1 MKHETN
7 GLRFPWKQKFIISLK
22 VPIVVLLVVFGLI
35 PMILSTQTI
44 LTSMKQNQIDARM
57 IEVQNQCQILSS
69 KMTRTGYLDG
79 EEKGDLSSE
88 IETMADV
95 YNGRIVVVNRDFRVV
110 QDTFHIAEN
119 RIHIAEEVI
128 RCFQGENS
136 SRYNKDKHF
145 FAQAIPIYDR
155 TEAKGIDGVLI
166 ITASTETIL
175 GLADTVGDKALLFEI
190 IVFLILVIAAFLA
203 AVLIAPLFALLGTMA
218 VNNKMAFFSDALG
231 HSAFTGIG
239 LGVLLGMQEPL
250 LAMLAFG
257 IFLGLVIT
265 KVKSA
270 NMVSSDTVISVF
282 SSAAMA
288 LGIVILSASGGFAK
302 YSSYLIGDI
311 LTVGRKDLWTIGIVL
326 VAAYALWALLYN
338 QLLLLSVNRSLA
350 ASRGVRVMLVE
361 NIFVIMVAVAVM
373 VSIRWVGIL
382 MINSLLI
389 LPAAAARN
397 VTSSAGSYHWTA
409 TVFGLLSSVVGLWIS
424 YSCSISAGAT
434 MVLTAAVLFFLT
446 YLIGKSRK

>member
-1 MKHETN
+1 MEMIYTVMEALPVSMFQYDFMKN
-7 GLRFPWKQKFIISLK
+7 
-22 VPIVVLLVVFGLI
+22 
-35 PMILSTQTI
+35 
-44 LTSMKQNQIDARM
+44 
-57 IEVQNQCQILSS
+57 
-69 KMTRTGYLDG
+69 
-79 EEKGDLSSE
+79 
-88 IETMADV
+88 
-95 YNGRIVVVNRDFRVV
+95 
-110 QDTFHIAEN
+110 
-119 RIHIAEEVI
+119 
-128 RCFQGENS
+128 
-136 SRYNKDKHF
+136 
-145 FAQAIPIYDR
+145 
-155 TEAKGIDGVLI
+155 
-166 ITASTETIL
+166 
-175 GLADTVGDKALLFEI
+175 
-190 IVFLILVIAAFLA
+190 AFLA
-203 AVLIAPLFALLGTMA
+203 SILIAPLFALLGTMA

-239 LGVLLGMQEPL
+239 LGVLLGMEEPL

-311 LTVGRKDLWTIGIVL
+311 LTVGKSDLVTIVIVL
-326 VAAYALWALLYN
+326 VVAYALWAVLYN
-338 QLLLLSVNRSLA
+338 RLLLLSINRSLA

-361 NIFVIMVAVAVM
+361 NLFVIMVAVAVM

-397 VTSSAGSYHWTA
+397 ITTTAKSYHWTA
-409 TVFGLLSSVVGLWIS
+409 TVFALVSSVMGLGVS
-424 YSCSISAGAT
+424 YSFGTSAGAT
-434 MVLTAAVLFFLT
+434 MVLAAALLFFIT
-446 YLIGKSRK
+446 YFIGKSRK

>member
-1 MKHETN
+1 MEMIYGFLELLPFEMFSYDFMKN
-7 GLRFPWKQKFIISLK
+7 
-22 VPIVVLLVVFGLI
+22 
-35 PMILSTQTI
+35 
-44 LTSMKQNQIDARM
+44 
-57 IEVQNQCQILSS
+57 
-69 KMTRTGYLDG
+69 
-79 EEKGDLSSE
+79 
-88 IETMADV
+88 
-95 YNGRIVVVNRDFRVV
+95 
-110 QDTFHIAEN
+110 
-119 RIHIAEEVI
+119 
-128 RCFQGENS
+128 
-136 SRYNKDKHF
+136 
-145 FAQAIPIYDR
+145 
-155 TEAKGIDGVLI
+155 
-166 ITASTETIL
+166 
-175 GLADTVGDKALLFEI
+175 
-190 IVFLILVIAAFLA
+190 AFLA
-203 AVLIAPLFALLGTMA
+203 AILIAPLFALLGTMA

-239 LGVLLGMQEPL
+239 LGVLLGMDDPL

-265 KVKSA
+265 KVKAA

-311 LTVGRKDLWTIGIVL
+311 LTVGQKDLVL
-326 VAAYALWALLYN
+326 IALVLMAAYVLWAVLYN

-361 NIFVIMVAVAVM
+361 NIFVMMVAAAVM

-397 VTSSAGSYHWTA
+397 ITTTARGYHWTA
-409 TVFGLLSSVVGLWIS
+409 TVFGLASSVAGLAIS
-424 YSCSISAGAT
+424 YSFGTSAGAT

-446 YLIGKSRK
+446 YFIGKSRK

>member
-1 MKHETN
+1 MEMIYHLLELLPFSMFEYDFMKN
-7 GLRFPWKQKFIISLK
+7 
-22 VPIVVLLVVFGLI
+22 
-35 PMILSTQTI
+35 
-44 LTSMKQNQIDARM
+44 
-57 IEVQNQCQILSS
+57 
-69 KMTRTGYLDG
+69 
-79 EEKGDLSSE
+79 
-88 IETMADV
+88 
-95 YNGRIVVVNRDFRVV
+95 
-110 QDTFHIAEN
+110 
-119 RIHIAEEVI
+119 
-128 RCFQGENS
+128 
-136 SRYNKDKHF
+136 
-145 FAQAIPIYDR
+145 
-155 TEAKGIDGVLI
+155 
-166 ITASTETIL
+166 
-175 GLADTVGDKALLFEI
+175 
-190 IVFLILVIAAFLA
+190 AFLA
-203 AVLIAPLFALLGTMA
+203 AILIAPLFALLGTMA

-239 LGVLLGMQEPL
+239 LGVLLGMEDPL

-311 LTVGRKDLWTIGIVL
+311 LTVGQSDLIVIAIVL
-326 VAAYALWALLYN
+326 IIAYILWALLYN

-361 NIFVIMVAVAVM
+361 NVFVMMVAVAVM

-397 VTSSAGSYHWTA
+397 ITSTTRSYHWTA
-409 TVFGLLSSVVGLWIS
+409 TVFGLVSTIVGLSIS
-424 YSCSISAGAT
+424 YSFGTSAGAT
-434 MVLTAAVLFFLT
+434 MVLTAAVLFFIT

>member
-1 MKHETN
+1 MEMIYRFMEFLPISMFSYDFMKN
-7 GLRFPWKQKFIISLK
+7 
-22 VPIVVLLVVFGLI
+22 
-35 PMILSTQTI
+35 
-44 LTSMKQNQIDARM
+44 
-57 IEVQNQCQILSS
+57 
-69 KMTRTGYLDG
+69 
-79 EEKGDLSSE
+79 
-88 IETMADV
+88 
-95 YNGRIVVVNRDFRVV
+95 
-110 QDTFHIAEN
+110 
-119 RIHIAEEVI
+119 
-128 RCFQGENS
+128 
-136 SRYNKDKHF
+136 
-145 FAQAIPIYDR
+145 
-155 TEAKGIDGVLI
+155 
-166 ITASTETIL
+166 
-175 GLADTVGDKALLFEI
+175 
-190 IVFLILVIAAFLA
+190 AFLA
-203 AVLIAPLFALLGTMA
+203 SILIAPLFALLGTMA

-239 LGVLLGMQEPL
+239 LGVLLGMEDPL

-311 LTVGRKDLWTIGIVL
+311 LTVGQNDLIVIAIVL
-326 VAAYALWALLYN
+326 IVAYLLWAVLYN

-361 NIFVIMVAVAVM
+361 NIFVMMVAVAVM

-397 VTSSAGSYHWTA
+397 VTTTTRSYHWTA
-409 TVFGLLSSVVGLWIS
+409 TVFGLVSSVAGLGIS
-424 YSCSISAGAT
+424 YTFATSAGAT
-434 MVLTAAVLFFLT
+434 MVLTAAVLFFVT
-446 YLIGKSRK
+446 YFIGKARK

>member
-1 MKHETN
+1 MEMIYNFMELLPISMFDYDFMKN
-7 GLRFPWKQKFIISLK
+7 
-22 VPIVVLLVVFGLI
+22 
-35 PMILSTQTI
+35 
-44 LTSMKQNQIDARM
+44 
-57 IEVQNQCQILSS
+57 
-69 KMTRTGYLDG
+69 
-79 EEKGDLSSE
+79 
-88 IETMADV
+88 
-95 YNGRIVVVNRDFRVV
+95 
-110 QDTFHIAEN
+110 
-119 RIHIAEEVI
+119 
-128 RCFQGENS
+128 
-136 SRYNKDKHF
+136 
-145 FAQAIPIYDR
+145 
-155 TEAKGIDGVLI
+155 
-166 ITASTETIL
+166 
-175 GLADTVGDKALLFEI
+175 
-190 IVFLILVIAAFLA
+190 AFLA
-203 AVLIAPLFALLGTMA
+203 SILIAPLFALLGTMA

-239 LGVLLGMQEPL
+239 LGVLLGLDDPL

-311 LTVGRKDLWTIGIVL
+311 LTVGQKDLGMIAVVLIV
-326 VAAYALWALLYN
+326 AYALWAVLYN

-350 ASRGVRVMLVE
+350 ASRGVKVMLVE

-397 VTSSAGSYHWTA
+397 ITNNTRSYHWTA
-409 TVFGLLSSVVGLWIS
+409 TVFGLISSIVGLGIS
-424 YSCSISAGAT
+424 YSFGTSAGST

-446 YLIGKSRK
+446 YFIGKARK

>member
-1 MKHETN
+1 MEMIYGFLELLPFEMFSYDFMKN
-7 GLRFPWKQKFIISLK
+7 
-22 VPIVVLLVVFGLI
+22 
-35 PMILSTQTI
+35 
-44 LTSMKQNQIDARM
+44 
-57 IEVQNQCQILSS
+57 
-69 KMTRTGYLDG
+69 
-79 EEKGDLSSE
+79 
-88 IETMADV
+88 
-95 YNGRIVVVNRDFRVV
+95 
-110 QDTFHIAEN
+110 
-119 RIHIAEEVI
+119 
-128 RCFQGENS
+128 
-136 SRYNKDKHF
+136 
-145 FAQAIPIYDR
+145 
-155 TEAKGIDGVLI
+155 
-166 ITASTETIL
+166 
-175 GLADTVGDKALLFEI
+175 
-190 IVFLILVIAAFLA
+190 AFLA
-203 AVLIAPLFALLGTMA
+203 AILIAPLFALLGTMA

-239 LGVLLGMQEPL
+239 LGVLLGMDDPL

-265 KVKSA
+265 KVKAA

-311 LTVGRKDLWTIGIVL
+311 LTVGQKDLVL
-326 VAAYALWALLYN
+326 ITLVLMAAYVLWAVLYN

-361 NIFVIMVAVAVM
+361 NIFVMMVAAAVM

-397 VTSSAGSYHWTA
+397 ITTTARGYHWTA
-409 TVFGLLSSVVGLWIS
+409 TVFGLVSSVAGLAIS
-424 YSCSISAGAT
+424 YSFGTSAGAT
-434 MVLTAAVLFFLT
+434 MVLMAAVLFFLT
-446 YLIGKSRK
+446 YFIGKSRK

>member
-1 MKHETN
+1 MEMIYGFLETLPVSMFQYDFMKN
-7 GLRFPWKQKFIISLK
+7 
-22 VPIVVLLVVFGLI
+22 
-35 PMILSTQTI
+35 
-44 LTSMKQNQIDARM
+44 
-57 IEVQNQCQILSS
+57 
-69 KMTRTGYLDG
+69 
-79 EEKGDLSSE
+79 
-88 IETMADV
+88 
-95 YNGRIVVVNRDFRVV
+95 
-110 QDTFHIAEN
+110 
-119 RIHIAEEVI
+119 
-128 RCFQGENS
+128 
-136 SRYNKDKHF
+136 
-145 FAQAIPIYDR
+145 
-155 TEAKGIDGVLI
+155 
-166 ITASTETIL
+166 
-175 GLADTVGDKALLFEI
+175 
-190 IVFLILVIAAFLA
+190 AFLA
-203 AVLIAPLFALLGTMA
+203 SILIAPLFALLGTMA

-239 LGVLLGMQEPL
+239 LGVLLGMEDPL

-311 LTVGRKDLWTIGIVL
+311 LTVGKNDLLTITIVL
-326 VAAYALWALLYN
+326 AAAYILWAVLYN

-350 ASRGVRVMLVE
+350 ASRGVKVMLVE
-361 NIFVIMVAVAVM
+361 NIFVMMVAVAVM

-397 VTSSAGSYHWTA
+397 ITRTTRSYHWTA
-409 TVFGLLSSVVGLWIS
+409 TGFGLIASVVGLGIS
-424 YSCSISAGAT
+424 YRFGTSAGAT
-434 MVLTAAVLFFLT
+434 MVLTAALLFFVT
-446 YLIGKSRK
+446 YFIGKARK

>member
-1 MKHETN
+1 MEMIYRFLELLPFSMFQYDFMKN
-7 GLRFPWKQKFIISLK
+7 
-22 VPIVVLLVVFGLI
+22 
-35 PMILSTQTI
+35 
-44 LTSMKQNQIDARM
+44 
-57 IEVQNQCQILSS
+57 
-69 KMTRTGYLDG
+69 
-79 EEKGDLSSE
+79 
-88 IETMADV
+88 
-95 YNGRIVVVNRDFRVV
+95 
-110 QDTFHIAEN
+110 
-119 RIHIAEEVI
+119 
-128 RCFQGENS
+128 
-136 SRYNKDKHF
+136 
-145 FAQAIPIYDR
+145 
-155 TEAKGIDGVLI
+155 
-166 ITASTETIL
+166 
-175 GLADTVGDKALLFEI
+175 
-190 IVFLILVIAAFLA
+190 AFLA
-203 AVLIAPLFALLGTMA
+203 AILIAPLFALLGTMA

-239 LGVLLGMQEPL
+239 LGVLLGLDDPL

-282 SSAAMA
+282 SSAALA

-311 LTVGRKDLWTIGIVL
+311 LTVGQGDLLMIAVVL
-326 VAAYALWALLYN
+326 IIAYLLWALLYN

-350 ASRGVRVMLVE
+350 ASRGVKVMLVE
-361 NIFVIMVAVAVM
+361 NIFVMMVAVAVM

-397 VTSSAGSYHWTA
+397 ITSTTRSYHWTA
-409 TVFGLLSSVVGLWIS
+409 TVFGLVSSVVGLGIS
-424 YSCSISAGAT
+424 YTFGTSAGAT

-446 YLIGKSRK
+446 YLIGKGHK

>member
-1 MKHETN
+1 MEMIYNLMELLPVSMFQYDFMKN
-7 GLRFPWKQKFIISLK
+7 
-22 VPIVVLLVVFGLI
+22 
-35 PMILSTQTI
+35 
-44 LTSMKQNQIDARM
+44 
-57 IEVQNQCQILSS
+57 
-69 KMTRTGYLDG
+69 
-79 EEKGDLSSE
+79 
-88 IETMADV
+88 
-95 YNGRIVVVNRDFRVV
+95 
-110 QDTFHIAEN
+110 
-119 RIHIAEEVI
+119 
-128 RCFQGENS
+128 
-136 SRYNKDKHF
+136 
-145 FAQAIPIYDR
+145 
-155 TEAKGIDGVLI
+155 
-166 ITASTETIL
+166 
-175 GLADTVGDKALLFEI
+175 
-190 IVFLILVIAAFLA
+190 AFLA
-203 AVLIAPLFALLGTMA
+203 SILIAPLFALLGTMA

-239 LGVLLGMQEPL
+239 LGVLLGMEDPL

-311 LTVGRKDLWTIGIVL
+311 LTVGQNDLIIIAIVL
-326 VAAYALWALLYN
+326 IVAYILWAVLYN

-350 ASRGVRVMLVE
+350 ASRGVKVMLVE
-361 NIFVIMVAVAVM
+361 NIFVMMVAVAVM

-397 VTSSAGSYHWTA
+397 ITTTSRSYHWTA
-409 TVFGLLSSVVGLWIS
+409 TVFGLVSSMVGLGIS
-424 YSCSISAGAT
+424 YSFGTSAGAT
-434 MVLTAAVLFFLT
+434 MVLTAAMLFFIT
-446 YLIGKSRK
+446 YFIGKSRK

>member
-1 MKHETN
+1 MEMIYHLLELLPFSMFEYDFMKN
-7 GLRFPWKQKFIISLK
+7 
-22 VPIVVLLVVFGLI
+22 
-35 PMILSTQTI
+35 
-44 LTSMKQNQIDARM
+44 
-57 IEVQNQCQILSS
+57 
-69 KMTRTGYLDG
+69 
-79 EEKGDLSSE
+79 
-88 IETMADV
+88 
-95 YNGRIVVVNRDFRVV
+95 
-110 QDTFHIAEN
+110 
-119 RIHIAEEVI
+119 
-128 RCFQGENS
+128 
-136 SRYNKDKHF
+136 
-145 FAQAIPIYDR
+145 
-155 TEAKGIDGVLI
+155 
-166 ITASTETIL
+166 
-175 GLADTVGDKALLFEI
+175 
-190 IVFLILVIAAFLA
+190 AFLA
-203 AVLIAPLFALLGTMA
+203 AILIAPLFALLGTMA

-239 LGVLLGMQEPL
+239 LGVLLGMEDPL

-311 LTVGRKDLWTIGIVL
+311 LTVGQSDLIVIAIVL
-326 VAAYALWALLYN
+326 IIAYILWALLYN
-338 QLLLLSVNRSLA
+338 QLLLLSVKRSLA

-361 NIFVIMVAVAVM
+361 NVFVMMVAVAVM

-397 VTSSAGSYHWTA
+397 ITSTTRSYHWTA
-409 TVFGLLSSVVGLWIS
+409 TVFGLVSTIVGLSIS
-424 YSCSISAGAT
+424 YSFGTSAGAT
-434 MVLTAAVLFFLT
+434 MVLTAAVLFFIT